1 MDTENLKNLVKD
13 IVETATMLKDK
24 HIEYKNAP
32 VNYACI
38 FAQSEKEYK
47 ELLDASNKLGK
58 VLEKMS
64 SGVLF
69 QISPLETVSGPL
81 QILKIRI
88 PDATRP
94 ERGDADFTIPNYLAL
109 KKKYLGK
116 PGWGLIRK
124 REDFEMLEL
133 IDPEFNVRVYFSN
146 PPLDVQ
152 LNIK

>member
-1 MDTENLKNLVKD
+1 MDTKNLKTKVQYIVEKATNLKN
-13 IVETATMLKDK
+13 K
-24 HIEYKNAP
+24 HIDDKNAP

-38 FAQSEKEYK
+38 FAQSKAEYR

-58 VLEKMS
+58 VLEEMPG
-64 SGVLF
+64 GVLF

-81 QILKIRI
+81 QILKIRV
-88 PDATRP
+88 PDVTRP
-94 ERGDADFTIPNYLAL
+94 ELGDADFTIPNYLAL

-116 PGWGLIRK
+116 PGWSLIRK

-133 IDPEFNVRVYFSN
+133 IDPKFDVRVYFSN